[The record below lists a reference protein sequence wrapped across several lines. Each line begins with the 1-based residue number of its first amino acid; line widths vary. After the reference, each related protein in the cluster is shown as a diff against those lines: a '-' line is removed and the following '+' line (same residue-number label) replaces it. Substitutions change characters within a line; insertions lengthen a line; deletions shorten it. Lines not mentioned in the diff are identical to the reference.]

1 MPSKK
6 DCTDFIK
13 NMRAETKSCEGL
25 SKLKVAELR
34 RLALTMGFVDTMV
47 APKVRKPRKVKT
59 VVHMGVEVPRAPRK
73 PRVRMIGPRNAPKP
87 RAPRVPKSEE
97 VGMLGSSVRPKRT
110 KKQLSIMFGKD
121 TPSPP
126 RVAGA
131 QRAPRKAPSPA
142 TQQKYLDAL
151 NSSGY
156 VRGNL
161 LFNPFTQKNMKST
174 PSNIKKLYYTVNRAA
189 KAMIRNLNSGL

>member
-6 DCTDFIK
+6 DYTDFIK
-13 NMRAETKSCEGL
+13 NMRVETKSCEGL

-59 VVHMGVEVPRAPRK
+59 IVHMGVEVPRAPRK

-87 RAPRVPKSEE
+87 RAPRAPK
-97 VGMLGSSVRPKRT
+97 VGMLGSSVRPTRT

-121 TPSPP
+121 TPKVRRKPP
-126 RVAGA
+126 SA
-131 QRAPRKAPSPA
+131 A

-174 PSNIKKLYYTVNRAA
+174 PSNIKKLYYTVNKAA
-189 KAMIRNLNSGL
+189 KAMNSNLNSGL

>member
-6 DCTDFIK
+6 DYTDFIK

-34 RLALTMGFVDTMV
+34 RLALTMGFVDTMA

-87 RAPRVPKSEE
+87 RVRMIGPRNAPKPRAPRAPRVA
-97 VGMLGSSVRPKRT
+97 G
-110 KKQLSIMFGKD
+110 
-121 TPSPP
+121 TPRAPRAPRAP

-131 QRAPRKAPSPA
+131 PRAPRKAPSAA

-156 VRGNL
+156 VRDNL